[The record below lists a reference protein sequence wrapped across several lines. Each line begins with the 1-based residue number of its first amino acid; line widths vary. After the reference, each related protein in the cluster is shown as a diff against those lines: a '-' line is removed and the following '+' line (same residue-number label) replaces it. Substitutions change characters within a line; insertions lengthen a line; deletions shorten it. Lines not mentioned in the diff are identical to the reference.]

1 MKHLDPPDDAPPY
14 GSPPVRGA
22 WIETYDCGEIGGLG
36 QRRPPC
42 GGRGLKLIWMVL
54 VSILKVMSPPVRGAW
69 IETRRYAPATDATW
83 RRPPCGG
90 RGLKPVAPLS
100 PPGWLLSPPVRGAWI
115 ETIGEEGKKLEGI
128 VAPRAGGVD

>member
-1 MKHLDPPDDAPPY
+1 M
-14 GSPPVRGA
+14 
-22 WIETYDCGEIGGLG
+22 
-36 QRRPPC
+36 
-42 GGRGLKLIWMVL
+42 KLIWMVL